1 MNVSSV
7 KKDYNSNIVVNGN
20 KVTIG
25 GTEVTAT
32 PTSATTQ
39 YTYTFSGWT
48 NTCGSNGTKLT

>member
-1 MNVSSV
+1 VSSV

-25 GTEVTAT
+25 GTEVIAT
-32 PTSATTQ
+32 PTTSDAQ

-48 NTCGSNGTKLT
+48 NTCGSN